1 LLRFAGFEAKAGGV
15 RTMLAH
21 VDEFRPIHN
30 LARMAELCAAL
41 GSKPTTAVDPKSW
54 LRASV

>member
-1 LLRFAGFEAKAGGV
+1 V

-30 LARMAELCAAL
+30 LVRMTELCAAL
-41 GSKPTTAVDPKSW
+41 GPKSSQAIDPKSW
-54 LRASV
+54 LRTSI